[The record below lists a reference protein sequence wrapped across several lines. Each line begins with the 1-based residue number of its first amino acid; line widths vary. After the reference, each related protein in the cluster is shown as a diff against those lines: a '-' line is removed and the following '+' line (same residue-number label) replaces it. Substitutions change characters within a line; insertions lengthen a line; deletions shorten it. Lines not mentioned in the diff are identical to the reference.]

1 MLNLNILSGY
11 KHVLVQ
17 KLTIVK
23 NLNSNGF
30 LKFETHSKFINTAKI

>member
-1 MLNLNILSGY
+1 MLNLNILSEY

-17 KLTIVK
+17 KLTAVK

-30 LKFETHSKFINTAKI
+30 LKFETHSKFIKIVKI